1 MFATKTSPIMRKTIN
16 FKGDLFMTTI
26 IVNAIFVAMTLALA
40 VGLGVMIYAKNL
52 SASEKG
58 EMGIRV

>member
-1 MFATKTSPIMRKTIN
+1 
-16 FKGDLFMTTI
+16 MTTI

-40 VGLGVMIYAKNL
+40 AGLGVMIYAKTRDNKTK
-52 SASEKG
+52 E